1 MTQAMKNNRIQH
13 FISIALILVVA
24 GMIAWLSNRY
34 VANADWT
41 ANNRNTLTPASQKL
55 LASMPDDITIKAF
68 VYPDN
73 KIRKEIELRIEPYQ
87 RIKENIT
94 LEFIDPAKNPQLA
107 RDMDVA
113 ASGEVFLIYQ
123 GRQESLRA
131 LSEQTVTTALQRL
144 AFSGER
150 VVRFLTGHGE
160 RNIDADD
167 QDDYKLFV
175 EELKAKGLKIETL
188 NLARDLN
195 IPENTSAL
203 VLANPRRNLLEGE
216 VRIIREYVQNGGNLL
231 WLTDPMTTLAGLDAL
246 VEDIDIEWRNGTV
259 LYPDFQQL
267 GTSHP
272 AIMLAT
278 DYPQH
283 PITQDMFDITLY
295 PFAGALM
302 GVEGSGWTQK
312 PFITSRPLAWLETGA
327 LEGEMSYD
335 EDQGDVPGPFMVGL
349 AMERDVPGADT
360 EDNSPEAGDNSDDLI
375 EKLEADKNK
384 KTPKQRV
391 VAIADADFLANGFIN
406 NLGNLQMGLNIVQ
419 WLSNR
424 DEQISVHVPPAP
436 DNKLF
441 LAPWAPTLF
450 GLLFVLAMPVLL
462 VGIGVSR
469 WWLRRRR

>member
-1 MTQAMKNNRIQH
+1 MKHTMNNNRLQH

-24 GMIAWLSNRY
+24 GMLAWLSNRY
-34 VANADWT
+34 VINADWT

-55 LASMPDDITIKAF
+55 LEGMPGDISIKAF

-73 KIRKEIELRIEPYQ
+73 QIRKEIGLRIEPYK

-113 ASGEVFLIYQ
+113 ASGEVFIIYE

-150 VVRFLTGHGE
+150 VVRFLVGHGE
-160 RNIDADD
+160 RNITTDD

-175 EELKAKGLKIETL
+175 EQLKDKGIKVEEL
-188 NLARDLN
+188 NLARDLKV
-195 IPENTSAL
+195 PDNTSAL
-203 VLANPRRNLLEGE
+203 VIANPRRKLLDGE
-216 VRIIREYVQNGGNLL
+216 VSIIRAYVQNGGNLL
-231 WLTDPMTTLAGLDAL
+231 WLTDPQTTLAGLDSL
-246 VEDIDIEWRNGTV
+246 VEDIDIEWRTGTV
-259 LYPDFQQL
+259 LYPDFQTL

-278 DYPQH
+278 DYPPH
-283 PITQDMFDITLY
+283 PINQDLFEITLF

-302 GVEGSGWTQK
+302 GVEGSGWAQQ

-327 LEGEMSYD
+327 LEGELSYD
-335 EDQGDVPGPFMVGL
+335 EDEGDAAGPFMIGI
-349 AMERDVPGADT
+349 AMERDAPNAEA
-360 EDNSPEAGDNSDDLI
+360 EDNSPEAGDDSEALI

-384 KTPKQRV
+384 KVAKQRV
-391 VAIADADFLANGFIN
+391 AVVADADFLANGFVG
-406 NLGNLQMGLNIVQ
+406 NLGNLQLGLNIIQ
-419 WLSNR
+419 WLANR
-424 DEQISVHVPPAP
+424 DEQISVHIPPAP

-450 GLLFVLAMPVLL
+450 GLVFVLALPVLL